1 MSNQGKT
8 NFNSW
13 VHQFG
18 IASGLILMVL
28 MIAVPTIIC
37 TVFDIWPDMAALMP
51 TFVAIVLMFLPFCFA
66 ESIAYTPIIGAGSVY
81 MAYITGNTTA
91 LKLPCALGA
100 LSIAQ
105 VDQGT
110 DEANAVSLVA
120 VGTSSITVMVMIV
133 LGIVLAAPLYPIL
146 SSPTL
151 KPAFDNVVPA
161 LMGALLGTNM
171 FGKTKYYIAPMI
183 VALVF
188 GRLISKPLSMAY
200 YMLIA
205 IVVALVVGFLIDKQQ
220 EKYMAERGSK

>member
-1 MSNQGKT
+1 MNKNKSGT
-8 NFNSW
+8 AGFNSW
-13 VHQFG
+13 VHKFG
-18 IASGLILMVL
+18 ISSGLILMVL
-28 MIAVPTIIC
+28 MLAVPIIIC
-37 TVFDIWPDMAALMP
+37 SVFDIWPPMGTLIP

-66 ESIAYTPIIGAGSVY
+66 ESIAFTPIIGAGSVY

-100 LSIAQ
+100 LAIAQ

-120 VGTSSITVMVMIV
+120 VGTSSITVM
-133 LGIVLAAPLYPIL
+133 GIILIGLALAAPLSPIL
-146 SSPTL
+146 NSPSL

-171 FGKTKYYIAPMI
+171 FGKAKYYIAPMCI
-183 VALVF
+183 ALIF
-188 GRLISKPLSMAY
+188 GRLIPTPISMAY

-205 IVVALVVGFLIDKQQ
+205 IAIALIVGFLSDKR
-220 EKYMAERGSK
+220 KTKAGKSA